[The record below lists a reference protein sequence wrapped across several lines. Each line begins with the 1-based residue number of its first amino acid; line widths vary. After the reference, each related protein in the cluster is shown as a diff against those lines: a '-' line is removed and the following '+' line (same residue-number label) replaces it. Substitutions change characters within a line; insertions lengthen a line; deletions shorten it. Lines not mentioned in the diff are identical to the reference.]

1 MTLERV
7 AADFFLG
14 HTPQY
19 TWGRVYGGQVVAQA
33 LAAAIAT
40 VEKPHRVHSL
50 HAYFVLGGTP
60 GVPILF
66 EVDRLREGKS
76 FTTRQVVARQASGTI
91 LNLDA
96 SFQRDEPDVDIQ
108 SAGLPLGVPLPES
121 LSAGE
126 WGGLGEVRE
135 VPHDPTVARSQM
147 WLRIP
152 DDLGDDRRVGQRARK
167 LRDA

>member
-76 FTTRQVVARQASGTI
+76 FTTR
-91 LNLDA
+91 
-96 SFQRDEPDVDIQ
+96 
-108 SAGLPLGVPLPES
+108 
-121 LSAGE
+121 
-126 WGGLGEVRE
+126 
-135 VPHDPTVARSQM
+135 
-147 WLRIP
+147 
-152 DDLGDDRRVGQRARK
+152 
-167 LRDA
+167 